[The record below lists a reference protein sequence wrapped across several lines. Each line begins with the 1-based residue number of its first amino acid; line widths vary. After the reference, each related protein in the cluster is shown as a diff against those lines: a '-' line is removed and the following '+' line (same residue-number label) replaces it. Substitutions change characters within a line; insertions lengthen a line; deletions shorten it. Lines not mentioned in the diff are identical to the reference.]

1 VKGPAET
8 LYIVEQG
15 TDRNLDNILVLAGEG
30 ARMRGG
36 FLSALAERPD
46 SALVLRNARTG
57 LIVASALEGAFSSRA
72 RRRGLLG
79 RTGLPEGAAMV
90 IAPTNSIH
98 TFFMKFPID
107 VLFVRR
113 DGRVTKVRSRVPPGR
128 LVVSPTAF
136 AVIET
141 AAGGGA
147 GVAAGDYLELAKQ
160 SV

>member
-1 VKGPAET
+1 
-8 LYIVEQG
+8 
-15 TDRNLDNILVLAGEG
+15 
-30 ARMRGG
+30 MRGG

-57 LIVASALEGAFSSRA
+57 QIVASALEAAFSSRA

-79 RTGLPEGAAMV
+79 RTGLAEGVAMV

-107 VLFVRR
+107 VVFVRR
-113 DGRVTKVRSRVPPGR
+113 DGRVTKVRSGVPPGR

-147 GVAAGDYLELAKQ
+147 GVAAGDYLELASQ
-160 SV
+160 FSVRPY